1 MVLSVPAEMQSH
13 NHGREPVAGWRNT
26 TQVCAGSSKQQGVLI
41 QPELIQPEEWTH
53 A

>member
-41 QPELIQPEEWTH
+41 QPEEWTH